1 MTALPPATASLPM
14 YNLPEMRTVTA
25 RFWEALRGLL
35 AERVLADLPAEL
47 VFERRP
53 VPARIEPEVL
63 FTQTCGY
70 PLETVFR
77 GQTTRL
83 GTPCYDAPGCDGP
96 THRALFLVREESP
109 ARTLADLKGSVFLL
123 NSPVSNSGMNLPRR
137 ALAEIAGGRPF
148 FREIIITGNHPASLD
163 RMLRGEG
170 DVASIDCV
178 TYAFWRR
185 YRPAAADQVRIVGE
199 TPPSPAIPFVTSAM
213 TPPATVEILRAALRT
228 VARDPRYAAVCAEL
242 LISGIE
248 DVPDTAYRGLLDYE
262 REAAELGYPVLA

>member
-14 YNLPEMRTVTA
+14 YNLPEMRTVNA

-77 GQTTRL
+77 GQTSRL

-137 ALAEIAGGRPF
+137 ALAEIAGGQPLF
-148 FREIIITGNHPASLD
+148 ASVIETGGHPASLD
-163 RMLRGEG
+163 RLLRGEG

-185 YRPAAADQVRIVGE
+185 YRPAEAQKTRIIAE
-199 TPPSPAIPFVTSAM
+199 TPRSPAIPFVTSVE
-213 TPPATVEILRAALRT
+213 TPPEVVAILRAAL
-228 VARDPRYAAVCAEL
+228 AELAKSPRYAAVRDGL
-242 LISGIE
+242 LIADIV
-248 DVPDTAYRGLLDYE
+248 DVPDSAYRGLLDYE
-262 REAAELGYPVLA
+262 REAAALGYPVLA